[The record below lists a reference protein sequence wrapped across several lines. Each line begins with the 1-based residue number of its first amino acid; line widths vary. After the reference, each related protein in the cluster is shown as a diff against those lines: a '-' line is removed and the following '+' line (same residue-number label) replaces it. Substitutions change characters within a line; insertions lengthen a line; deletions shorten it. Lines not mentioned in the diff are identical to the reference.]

1 MAKTRQDDT
10 GRIAGRNPVRE
21 ALESRQ
27 VGRRIEKV
35 FIQQGAGGEPI
46 AAIRRAAEAAGVPVQ
61 YVPAGRIQQEARGAN
76 HQGVVARAAPVA
88 YRELEEMLAA
98 VAPTWDDVQAR
109 KPLVVCLDRI
119 TDPHNFGAILRSAV
133 AAGADGVIVPT
144 RHMAPVSA
152 VTVKASAG
160 TARRIP
166 IARTEDLQESLVQLK
181 ERGYW
186 VAGADGDGD
195 TSVWQM
201 DYDRPLALVIGS
213 EGKGLR
219 RAIAE
224 ACDVRVAIPL
234 RGPAESLNAS
244 VAAGILLF
252 AAARVRE

>member
-1 MAKTRQDDT
+1 MAKSEQEVSL
-10 GRIAGRNPVRE
+10 IVGRNPVRE
-21 ALESRQ
+21 ALER
-27 VGRRIEKV
+27 GGGHIEKV
-35 FIQQGAGGEPI
+35 LIQQGAGGAPI
-46 AAIRRAAEAAGVPVQ
+46 AAIRSAAQAAGVPVQ
-61 YVPAGRIQQEARGAN
+61 HVPAGRIEHEARGLT

-88 YRELEEMLAA
+88 YRPLDAMLRA
-98 VAPTWDDVQAR
+98 VAPTWEAVQQR
-109 KPLVVCLDRI
+109 KPLLVCLDRI

-133 AAGADGVIVPT
+133 AAGADGVIIPT

-166 IARTEDLQESLVQLK
+166 IARTEDLKTALTQLK

-186 VAGADGDGD
+186 IAGADGAGD

-201 DYDRPLALVIGS
+201 DWDRPLALVIGS

-219 RAIAE
+219 PHVAE
-224 ACDVRVAIPL
+224 ACDVRVSIPM
-234 RGPAESLNAS
+234 RGEAESLNVS

-252 AAARVRE
+252 AAARVRM